1 MSENGTLCNIL
12 RKYKILDLS
21 LWHRA
26 LYNLL
31 RDCFTKAICGVAI
44 GIRVRSR
51 T

>member
-12 RKYKILDLS
+12 RKYKTLVLS
-21 LWHRA
+21 QGHRT

-31 RDCFTKAICGVAI
+31 RDYCTKAICGVAI